1 MARPIALM
9 TLAELELSAAP
20 CHEPCHDWRQVRYDM
35 RELRVDSSRWVMSTT
50 THLSPVSGVTER
62 LADHSTF
69 AVMSSRSLAR
79 VSAWP
84 LLTAW
89 PDVAAV
95 RQVSACWWSRL
106 LVRIGGAGAS
116 CALIA
121 RLLPLVA
128 RRRRVLLM
136 VGWIIPDTG

>member
-1 MARPIALM
+1 
-9 TLAELELSAAP
+9 
-20 CHEPCHDWRQVRYDM
+20 M